1 MYLYGFAISMC
12 FQGGGINVFRFRKLD
27 LVLLQKFL
35 RHANFALRCRLRL
48 SIAQTTLDYL
58 AIPS

>member
-1 MYLYGFAISMC
+1 MYLYGFAISMG
-12 FQGGGINVFRFRKLD
+12 FRGGGINVFHFRILD

-35 RHANFALRCRLRL
+35 RHANFALRCRRRL
-48 SIAQTTLDYL
+48 SIAQTMLEYS